1 MDISATI
8 ESTQALSLIEWKLLR
23 HLAQRHDNGGGFL
36 RGFSV
41 SQSGRAIFTDDY
53 RFSYTAEARAAA
65 KRLLR
70 RGLVNA
76 QTDHGYYYPTLEA
89 SSLAATMQEPDWA
102 PPPPRPL
109 TDEELDLLCTLVP
122 QRDRD
127 RDRWYTPL
135 ELGGSNG
142 SNHSA
147 MLTMLVRHGYAV
159 CRKSMKVLDATTI
172 VPKPRLFMRAKGS
185 RRFQATDAGR
195 EAARAWIEK
204 RDHAGRCDNS
214 RPAVEATGLRDG

>member
-1 MDISATI
+1 MDNVATI
-8 ESTQALSLIEWKLLR
+8 ESTPGLSLIEWKLLR

-65 KRLLR
+65 KRLQR
-70 RGLVNA
+70 RGLMQVRGE
-76 QTDHGYYYPTLEA
+76 DGRYYLTQEA
-89 SSLAATMQEPDWA
+89 AALADTMPEPAWS
-102 PPPPRPL
+102 PPAPRPL
-109 TDEELDLLCTLVP
+109 TSDELDLLCTLVP

-185 RRFQATDAGR
+185 RRFQVTDAGR

-204 RDHAGRCDNS
+204 CAHARRCDNS
-214 RPAVEATGLRDG
+214 RPAVAATGLRDG